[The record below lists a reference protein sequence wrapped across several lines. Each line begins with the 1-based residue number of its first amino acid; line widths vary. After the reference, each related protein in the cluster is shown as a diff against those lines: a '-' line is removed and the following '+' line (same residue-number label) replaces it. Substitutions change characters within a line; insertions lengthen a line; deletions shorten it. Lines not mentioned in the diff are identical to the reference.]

1 LDGHE
6 VELLA
11 IGAGPANLA
20 LAVTLEEIAPEE
32 LSARTLIIE
41 QHGDVT
47 WQRGMLLPWTLCQVS
62 FLKDLVT
69 RRNPRSRFSFVNYLH
84 STDRL
89 DAFINLGSVLPYR
102 TEISDYLR
110 WVAHG
115 LQAVRIEYGRR
126 CVAIEPVAGEGGE
139 TVQWLVRLA
148 DGGEILCR
156 GLVIG
161 AGRDA
166 YIPDVF
172 AAVPRERL
180 IHSTEYLLRI
190 DELDATA
197 AHRVVVVGGAQSAAE
212 MLWATHQ
219 RLPRATCTMVMRSI
233 GLNGYESS
241 KFTNELFYP
250 SFVDE
255 FHGARP
261 EARAQLLREMHR
273 TNYSGLAPDLL
284 DSLYR
289 QMYLEGLTGTPR
301 LRMVTMSE
309 IVKAELVDGEIAL
322 TIVDRKSAR
331 STVLHCDIVMLGT
344 GFVREMPRMV
354 RELAAAAGV
363 DDITVNRSYR
373 MALPPSFL
381 ATCHLQGVN
390 ESTHGIADSLLS
402 VLASRSEEIVSDL
415 LNLRQ
420 TARPLAGL
428 PAGG

>member
-1 LDGHE
+1 MDSQE

-20 LAVTLEEIAPEE
+20 LAVTLEELAPEQ
-32 LSARTLIIE
+32 LSTRTVVIE
-41 QHGDVT
+41 QHDSVT

-84 STDRL
+84 STGRL

-110 WVAHG
+110 WVAQG
-115 LQAVRIEYGRR
+115 LQNVRISYGRR
-126 CVAIEPVAGEGGE
+126 CVAIEPVVSDDGEV
-139 TVQWLVRLA
+139 TRWSVRLA
-148 DGGEILCR
+148 DGGAILCR
-156 GLVIG
+156 SLVIG
-161 AGRDA
+161 GGRDP
-166 YIPDVF
+166 YLPDVF
-172 AAVPRERL
+172 TAIPRERL
-180 IHSTEYLLRI
+180 IHSTEYLFRV
-190 DELDATA
+190 DELDQA
-197 AHRVVVVGGAQSAAE
+197 APYRVAVVGGAQSAAE

-233 GLNGYESS
+233 GLNCYESS

-255 FHGARP
+255 FHAAQP

-284 DSLYR
+284 DTLYR
-289 QMYLEGLTGTPR
+289 QMYLERLAGTPR
-301 LRMVTMSE
+301 IKMITMSE
-309 IVKAELVDGEIAL
+309 IVNAEVVDGEVAL
-322 TIVDRKSAR
+322 TIVDRKSGRPA
-331 STVLHCDIVMLGT
+331 VLRCDVVMLGT
-344 GFVREMPRMV
+344 GFVRDMPKLV
-354 RELAAAAGV
+354 HNLAATAGV
-363 DDITVNRSYR
+363 DDITVTRSYR
-373 MALPPSFL
+373 LNLPPRFV

-390 ESTHGIADSLLS
+390 EATHGIADSLLS

-415 LNLRQ
+415 LSVRQ
-420 TARPLAGL
+420 AAPLLASL
-428 PAGG
+428 PARR